1 MATQAILYVDDER
14 IVLQSLRDQIAKYF
28 GNQYSSEF
36 AGSID
41 EAWKIVGELDLGGI
55 KILIIVSDWLMPDV
69 YGDELLIQV
78 HQRFPKIIT
87 VPPSGQSNN
96 TATERVHRDANL
108 HAHSPKL
115 WNEATLIGVITSGLG
130 VRA

>member
-28 GNQYSSEF
+28 GNQYRYEF
-36 AGSID
+36 AESVD
-41 EAWKIVGELDLGGI
+41 KAWKILGELNLGGI
-55 KILIIVSDWLMPDV
+55 KILIIVSNWLMSGV

-87 VPPSGQSNN
+87 VPPSRQSNDA
-96 TATERVHRDANL
+96 ATEHAHRDANL
-108 HAHSPKL
+108 HLHIPNL
-115 WNEATLIGVITSGLG
+115 WDEATLIEVIPSGLG